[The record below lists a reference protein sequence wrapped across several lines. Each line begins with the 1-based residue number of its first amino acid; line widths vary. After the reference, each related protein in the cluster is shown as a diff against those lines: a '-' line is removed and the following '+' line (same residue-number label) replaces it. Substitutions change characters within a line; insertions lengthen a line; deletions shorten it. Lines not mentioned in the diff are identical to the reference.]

1 MHPTLAKKYAR
12 AIEDDVANMSQEN
25 RDKLTALIPQ
35 ISQLYRSDSTRR
47 GVLIVADDMGQTVF
61 HINADEFEAYGM
73 IHEAL
78 PMHDKLLRQDQPDTG
93 LFN

>member
-1 MHPTLAKKYAR
+1 MHPTLAKKYAL
-12 AIEDDVANMSQEN
+12 AIEDDVANMTQEN

-35 ISQLYRSDSTRR
+35 ISALYRGDATRR
-47 GVLIVADDMGQTVF
+47 GVLIVADEVGQTVY

-78 PMHDKLLRQDQPDTG
+78 PMHDRLLRRDQPTNG
-93 LFN
+93 RLN